1 MARSDRGPRKPS
13 VKSQANQQ
21 LARAMR
27 ELRRIRGESQEDFAR
42 RAGIDRSYYGALERA
57 EFNVGLDKIVQIAA
71 ALEVSAC
78 DLLGVA
84 EL

>member
-1 MARSDRGPRKPS
+1 MARSDRRSRKPA

-27 ELRRIRGESQEDFAR
+27 ELRKMCGYSQEDFAR
-42 RAGIDRSYYGALERA
+42 RTGIDRSYYGAIERG
-57 EFNVGLDKIVQIAA
+57 EFNVSLDKIVQLAA
-71 ALEVSAC
+71 GLGMSAAE
-78 DLLGVA
+78 LLGVA

>member
-1 MARSDRGPRKPS
+1 MARSDRASRKPT

-27 ELRRIRGESQEDFAR
+27 ELRTLRGENQEDFAR

-57 EFNVGLDKIVQIAA
+57 EYNVGLDKIVQIAA
-71 ALEVSAC
+71 GLGVSVC
-78 DLLGVA
+78 NLLGVA